1 MKRKTITCNYGIL
14 TYLIKQLVT
23 TYKQK
28 KNMSSNK
35 EEKYEVAEFIRY
47 IRFSGDD
54 EKFYERK
61 EKPR

>member
-1 MKRKTITCNYGIL
+1 
-14 TYLIKQLVT
+14 
-23 TYKQK
+23 
-28 KNMSSNK
+28 MSSNK
-35 EEKYEVAEFIRY
+35 EEKYEMAEFIRY